1 MHTRAVTHMDDVAIF
16 VCLWLDSCVSMFFHS
31 LDEVYV
37 HSLDEVYVVQHK
49 LKNGVKFFKR
59 STTAGFGGSGKHWA
73 ILMLQ

>member
-16 VCLWLDSCVSMFFHS
+16 VCLWLDSCVSMFF
-31 LDEVYV
+31 